1 MGKGGVSPVPEPS
14 PEIGDIGR
22 RAKASTSEAIN
33 WRLNG
38 RKRMTCVDQLVSILP
53 IPYAHYCDRF
63 PRASENLGRSS
74 STVKCGVLNSAPT
87 RRSRDPDLDLS
98 HNLAARWHSST
109 IRRYALSV
117 ATRRL

>member
-33 WRLNG
+33 GRLNG
-38 RKRMTCVDQLVSILP
+38 RKRMTCVDPLVSILP

-63 PRASENLGRSS
+63 PRASQNLGRSS
-74 STVKCGVLNSAPT
+74 STAKCGALNNPPT
-87 RRSRDPDLDLS
+87 RRSRHPHLAFKQ
-98 HNLAARWHSST
+98 NLPPH
-109 IRRYALSV
+109 L
-117 ATRRL
+117 L